1 MSEMQDT
8 GNKKRIVLI
17 SVIAIVVVILIA
29 GLMWYFISKE
39 KSEEDIL
46 RLNQLYETLQSKNS
60 YSFTTTLNDNNKMY
74 YATLE
79 NKAYIDTIYKGIES
93 KFIIKEG
100 NSYLLMDDAKTYY
113 TYQNNET
120 DLNKVELE
128 LKNIK
133 ELEHEKG
140 DEKIENRT
148 YKYEEYKTLT
158 TFTMMDTSEIKE
170 NEEVKTRFY
179 FNGDKLAYIKTIIGE
194 KQELLKVDI
203 SYDVDN
209 NLFEIPSDYKEM

>member
-29 GLMWYFISKE
+29 GLMCYFVTKE

-60 YSFTTTLNDNNKMY
+60 YSFTTTLNDNNKIY
-74 YATLE
+74 YVTLE
-79 NKAYIDTIYKGIES
+79 NKAYIDTIYKGTES
-93 KFIIKEG
+93 KFIIKDG
-100 NSYLLMDDAKTYY
+100 NSYLIMDDAKAYY

-203 SYDVDN
+203 SYNVDN